1 MFFKKTCVK
10 CYHSCHWNSLKKD
23 LSCLMLY
30 LVKWY
35 VSLKAVFNKFNQF
48 EQYKHDCI
56 QSLFALGNKSD
67 INLKVDI
74 DENENE
80 FIENEIWN
88 FMDDEQIKYKC
99 MIGYNG

>member
-1 MFFKKTCVK
+1 MDIDGAAAPHPHPFL
-10 CYHSCHWNSLKKD
+10 HPLKDVFQED
-23 LSCLMLY
+23 LCKMLPFMP
-30 LVKWY
+30 LKFSQKRFVSPDALFGKMI
-35 VSLKAVFNKFNQF
+35 SLKAVFNKFNQF

-80 FIENEIWN
+80 IIENEI
-88 FMDDEQIKYKC
+88 
-99 MIGYNG
+99 